1 MWKSKRHSLLPYKY
15 VHRKTPVGIC
25 LLLPYV
31 VTKIVSYFLT
41 PSVYLNVAFFI
52 ILFSVYLT
60 KKSHSYFFGKTIEF
74 ILVTFVKR
82 VGKNE
87 NEYLRGKLTIF
98 LGKTKETTTITT
110 RTSNH
115 TSLLIHHYSCI
126 IND

>member
-1 MWKSKRHSLLPYKY
+1 MWKSKSHSLLPYKY

-31 VTKIVSYFLT
+31 VTKIVFYFLT

-60 KKSHSYFFGKTIEF
+60 KKSHSYFFGKTIDI
-74 ILVTFVKR
+74 ILVTSIKR
-82 VGKNE
+82 VGQNE
-87 NEYLRGKLTIF
+87 NEYLREKLIIF

-110 RTSNH
+110 TTITTTRNNKQY
-115 TSLLIHHYSCI
+115 L
-126 IND
+126 D